1 MEKKDEEKDSF
12 NFEEFEKNF
21 DFSSIKFNFRMADTN
36 YQLDALQN
44 QMLQLYLM
52 SDKRFRR
59 AFNTNYTSQIITYMK
74 DKARLNEPIKISTMG
89 ATRSGKSYSM
99 ITLCILHQAFYKKLF
114 HPFYICANVYEYIEK
129 LQRTP
134 KERLVNRIFLV
145 DEEKQAVYGVG
156 SVARKMKVSDVQ
168 NIIALNNIST
178 IMLTPFQW
186 QDKSA
191 DYGVRAFGRC
201 FNTKTN
207 RLMLYNLQ
215 ERGGGGSLP
224 LGNIYLPIFTE
235 LMKNDYGQWL
245 EKKYLERKNTWIDM
259 ERRGEGDV
267 LEGLKK
273 KTAMSFAHD
282 KKFLE
287 LKHKKDRTTYIS
299 VKLGSEW
306 TRTEIEQ
313 IENIAKLIQQGY
325 IERED
330 LEKE

>member
-1 MEKKDEEKDSF
+1 MTQKSSNPDEF
-12 NFEEFEKNF
+12 NFEEYEKNF
-21 DFSSIKFNFRMADTN
+21 DFSSMKFNFRMSDTN

-44 QMLQLYLM
+44 QMLQLYLI

-59 AFNTNYTSQIITYMK
+59 AFSTNFTPQLLTYIK
-74 DKARLNEPIKISTMG
+74 DKTRLHEPCKISCMG
-89 ATRSGKSYSM
+89 STRSGKSYSM
-99 ITLCILHQAFYKKLF
+99 ASLCILHQAMYGRLF
-114 HPFYICANVYEYIEK
+114 HPAYVCANIYEYIEK
-129 LQRTP
+129 LQKFP
-134 KERLVNRIFLV
+134 KEKLVDRIFLV

-156 SVARKMKVSDVQ
+156 SVARKMKVTDVQ

-191 DYGVRAFGRC
+191 DYGLRAFGRC
-201 FNTKTN
+201 FDTKTC

-215 ERGGGGSLP
+215 ERGSGGSLP

-235 LMKNDYGQWL
+235 LMKNEYGRWL
-245 EKKYLERKNTWIDM
+245 EKKYLERKNQWIDM
-259 ERRGEGDV
+259 ERQGEGDV

-287 LKHKKDRTTYIS
+287 LKKKRDRLTYIS

-306 TRTEIEQ
+306 TKNEIES

-325 IERED
+325 IEKED